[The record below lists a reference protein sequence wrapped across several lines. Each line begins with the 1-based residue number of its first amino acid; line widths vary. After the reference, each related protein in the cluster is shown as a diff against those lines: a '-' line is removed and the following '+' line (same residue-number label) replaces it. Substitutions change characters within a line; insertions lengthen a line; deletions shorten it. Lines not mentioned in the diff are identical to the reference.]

1 VTVKR
6 EGPTHRQRQALATR
20 EQIAAAARGL
30 FAERGYVATTI
41 AAIAEA
47 ADIPA
52 PTIYSAFGT
61 KAKILQDIAWRA
73 VSTLDVDRHH
83 QEALEQPDPAHGLRL
98 AAAIQRQQFEIMYD
112 IIAIYQEAARTD
124 PDIAHDLHRIQANRE
139 RAFRRHVEAIAVPL
153 RPGITVNDGVDVY
166 LALVLPEVYRTLV
179 LERGWHTDRYETW
192 LADALIQQLLPAP
205 APQTKSARAG
215 GSATRR
221 KQPFSEH
228 GR

>member
-1 VTVKR
+1 M
-6 EGPTHRQRQALATR
+6 ATR

-73 VSTLDVDRHH
+73 VSMLDVDRHH
-83 QEALEQPDPAHGLRL
+83 QEAIAQPDPAHGLRL
-98 AAAIQRQQFEIMYD
+98 AAALQRRQFELMYD
-112 IIAIYQEAARTD
+112 VIAIYQEAARTD
-124 PDIAHDLHRIQANRE
+124 PDIARDLRRILANRE
-139 RAFRRHVEAIAVPL
+139 RAFRRHVQAIAAHL
-153 RPGITVNDGVDVY
+153 RPGLTVDDGVDIY

-179 LERGWHTDRYETW
+179 LEQGWHADRYQAW
-192 LADALIQQLLPAP
+192 LADILVQQLLPAP
-205 APQTKSARAG
+205 APRAVPSRVG
-215 GSATRR
+215 GRASRR
-221 KQPFSEH
+221 RETSNDH
-228 GR
+228 SR